1 MSYNSLTEA
10 IRRDAGVLPRAIE
23 AGYKHLRGE
32 AWEIKDK
39 VVAKYYTG
47 RSGDEG
53 LKRRTGAAANAWRIK
68 EGDGYISILN
78 ETPYADFSEEMTIK
92 PKKAKALSIPIG
104 QALTKAGVPRYNSPR
119 DVTGLKFIPSKKCG
133 TSVGVLARVTAGQ
146 VDPMFALVRS
156 VTIPAYTKTMD
167 GFVHAE
173 AGKSAE
179 RLADAVLRAINDDL

>member
-39 VVAKYYTG
+39 VVSRYYTG

-119 DVTGLKFIPSKKCG
+119 DVTGLKFIPSKKRG

>member
-1 MSYNSLTEA
+1 MSYRSLTEA
-10 IRRDAGVLPRAIE
+10 LRSDAGVLPRAIE
-23 AGYKHLRGE
+23 AGYQHLKGE

-47 RSGDEG
+47 RTAGEG

-78 ETPYADFSEEMTIK
+78 ETPYADFSEESTIK

-119 DVTGLKFIPSKKCG
+119 DVTGLKFIPSKKGG

-167 GFVHAE
+167 KFVHEE
-173 AGKSAE
+173 AGRAVVGLS
-179 RLADAVLRAINDDL
+179 DAVLRAINDDL